1 MTLLSRWFDQ
11 QCIRPSGFRSVKVM
25 PLDPVKPTLKEK
37 TVQELKEHRRA
48 QVKNWR
54 AANVAKALHNK
65 RRDAVRSKLK
75 TARKWAARIH
85 GLEAELKELMK

>member
-1 MTLLSRWFDQ
+1 MTLLSELMRAKVVQ
-11 QCIRPSGFRSVKVM
+11 PTGYRSVRVM
-25 PLDPVKPTLKEK
+25 PVDPVAPSVKEK

-85 GLEAELKELMK
+85 GLEAELAELMK